1 MVDFLIPWSAVF
13 DKRAALSRL
22 SIRRWGSR
30 IESPCKTTFCLML
43 NTTKRHS
50 DRDVGSGGGVVADY
64 KGSYIRMVYAVRIE
78 GPSTIYVLSSLQLKD
93 SYFPTD
99 IPLATQPQIDVMKR
113 RYKPADMDKFGH
125 SPASIGQ
132 HLTLHRQTFMV
143 TKRIAD

>member
-1 MVDFLIPWSAVF
+1 M
-13 DKRAALSRL
+13 
-22 SIRRWGSR
+22 G
-30 IESPCKTTFCLML
+30 
-43 NTTKRHS
+43 
-50 DRDVGSGGGVVADY
+50 DY

-99 IPLATQPQIDVMKR
+99 MALATQPQIDVMKR
-113 RYKPADMDKFGH
+113 RYKPADTDKLGH
-125 SPASIGQ
+125 GPASIGQ